1 MTNSALVSLVQNA
14 AILLALV
21 LLFDQITSKR
31 KISRKIHIQI
41 ITGIVLGTLGIG
53 IMQAAFKL
61 EPGIIFDTRSVLLS
75 MSAVFFG
82 LIPTVIAII
91 MTALFRIFQGGAA
104 TAVGVSVII
113 ATGSIGLIYRY
124 FWKDKLIEITPLK
137 FYIFG
142 ILNHIVMLAL
152 MFILPFT
159 DALHVVQNIGFPVM
173 IIYPVA
179 TVLIGMLMVNRL
191 KREKLSLA
199 LKVSEE
205 RLRLALNA
213 SQIGT
218 FEWDMIKKIHTWS
231 DWHEIIFGFKI
242 GEYNGTFEQFYERI
256 HPDDIIKFEEKLDL
270 AQKNKEYYEDEFRV
284 IWPDKS
290 IHWIYALG
298 EFDYNEY
305 GKAVRMRG
313 TVSEITTRKTIENS
327 LIESEIRFRTLLDKA
342 PEGIFVQ
349 VEGVFVFV
357 NSALMDLLEAK
368 SAKDLIETPMMDV
381 IAPQFHDAVFK
392 RIANQN
398 ETGNASPLM
407 EQEYITLKGK
417 RISVETTAS
426 PIKYEGKN
434 ANVVFVRDITQRKID
449 EEQIRK
455 LSAAVDQSPVSI
467 VITDLNGSIEYFNPK
482 FTELTGY
489 TLNDTKG
496 KTPSVLKSGFTSDD
510 EYKNLWETIKSGNV
524 WKGEFKNVRK
534 DSSTYW
540 EAAFISPVRNLYGDI
555 SHYIAVKEDIS
566 EKKQILQELI
576 EAKNK
581 AEEANV
587 LKSHFLTN
595 MSHEIRT
602 PMNGI
607 LGFLELLKDVDLTS
621 TEREEY
627 IEIIN
632 KSGHR
637 LLDTIND
644 IIEMSRIESG
654 NLNLDSQT
662 LNVNDV
668 LKDLFKFFKAQTD
681 QKGIAFIPAFQ
692 NQKSIHFLNTDRSKL
707 ESILT
712 NLIKNAIKF
721 TDNGFIELDL
731 KRASQSLVFSV
742 KDTGRGIPENRL
754 AAIFERFIQADL
766 KNTRGHEGSGL
777 GLSISKAY
785 VDFLGGTIWV
795 ESEVGKGTTFYFS
808 LPYDAIENEKIEKN
822 TNIRTLELDHSQI
835 KVLVVE
841 DEEDN
846 FQYLNIVLTKMGI
859 HVERTS
865 NGLDAIMRLK
875 QKHDFSFVLMD
886 IKLPDISGIDVTK
899 EIRKFDTQTPIIAQS
914 AYLVS
919 GYKDS
924 YTNDGFNDYLMKPI
938 KKESIQ
944 NIVNRY
950 VSQKPK

>member
-1 MTNSALVSLVQNA
+1 MTNAALVSLLQNA

-31 KISRKIHIQI
+31 RISRKIHIQI
-41 ITGIVLGTLGIG
+41 ITGFVLGTLGIG
-53 IMQAAFKL
+53 IMLAAFKL
-61 EPGIIFDTRSVLLS
+61 EQGIIFDTRSVLLS

-91 MTALFRIFQGGAA
+91 MTALFRIVQGGAA
-104 TAVGVSVII
+104 ATVGVSVII
-113 ATGSIGLIYRY
+113 ATGSIGLIFRY
-124 FWKDKLIEITPLK
+124 FWKDKLMEITPFK

-152 MFILPFT
+152 MFILPFK
-159 DALHVVQNIGFPVM
+159 AAVNVVQNIGLPVM
-173 IIYPVA
+173 IIYPFA

-191 KREKLSLA
+191 KKEKLAISL
-199 LKVSEE
+199 KESEE

-218 FEWDMIKKIHTWS
+218 YDWDMIHNKITWS
-231 DWHEIIFGFKI
+231 EWHEMLFGYNI
-242 GEYNGTFEQFYERI
+242 GEFNGSLNFFIDRV
-256 HPDDIIKFEEKLDL
+256 HPDDVEKV
-270 AQKNKEYYEDEFRV
+270 NKKLKDSLENKQFFQDEFRI
-284 IWPDKS
+284 IWPDQS
-290 IHWIYALG
+290 IHWILSVG
-298 EFDYNEY
+298 EYDFNEY

-313 TVSEITTRKTIENS
+313 TVSEITARKTIENS
-327 LIESEIRFRTLLDKA
+327 LIESENRFRTLLDKA

-349 VEGVFVFV
+349 VEGVLVFV
-357 NSALMDLLEAK
+357 NSALMNLLEAK
-368 SAKDLIETPMMDV
+368 SEKDLIGTSMMDV
-381 IAPQFHDAVFK
+381 IAPQFHNSVFK
-392 RIANQN
+392 RIESQN
-398 ETGNASPLM
+398 KTGNASPLM

-434 ANVVFVRDITQRKID
+434 AHVVFVRDITQRKID

-489 TLNDTKG
+489 NLNETKG
-496 KTPSVLKSGFTSDD
+496 KTPNVLKSGFTSDE
-510 EYKNLWETIKSGNV
+510 EYKILWDTIKSGNV
-524 WKGEFKNVRK
+524 WKGEFKNVKK
-534 DSSTYW
+534 DGTIYW
-540 EAAFISPVRNLYGDI
+540 ESAFISPVRNFYGEI

-566 EKKQILQELI
+566 EKKQILHELI
-576 EAKNK
+576 DAKNK

-621 TEREEY
+621 NEREEY
-627 IEIIN
+627 IDIIN
-632 KSGHR
+632 KSGLR

-654 NLNLDSQT
+654 NLNKDEQ
-662 LNVNDV
+662 NVNV
-668 LKDLFKFFKAQTD
+668 KEILEDLYMFFKPQTD
-681 QKGIAFIPAFQ
+681 QKGVLLIPAFQ
-692 NQKSIHFLNTDRSKL
+692 NQIQKLQLITDRIKF

-721 TDNGFIELDL
+721 TDKGFIELGVHTHSD
-731 KRASQSLVFSV
+731 SVVFYV
-742 KDTGRGIPENRL
+742 KDTGRGIPKDRQD
-754 AAIFERFIQADL
+754 AIFERFIQADL

-785 VDFLGGTIWV
+785 VQLLDGKIWV
-795 ESEVGKGTTFYFS
+795 ESLEGQGTTFFFS
-808 LPYDAIENEKIEKN
+808 LPYDFIEED
-822 TNIRTLELDHSQI
+822 NITHNNPSDSLQLDDSHI
-835 KVLVVE
+835 HVLVVE

-859 HVERTS
+859 FVERVI
-865 NGLDAIMRLK
+865 NGKDAIKRMK
-875 QKHDFSFVLMD
+875 QKNNFSFVLMD
-886 IKLPDISGIDVTK
+886 IKLPDISGIEATQ
-899 EIRKFDTQTPIIAQS
+899 EIRKFNTQTPIIAQS

-924 YTNDGFNDYLMKPI
+924 YLNDGFNDYLMKPI

-944 NIVNRY
+944 SIVSKY
-950 VSQKPK
+950 VIPKT

>member
-1 MTNSALVSLVQNA
+1 MEKSALVSLLQNA
-14 AILLALV
+14 ALLLTLV
-21 LLFDQITSKR
+21 LLFDLITSKR
-31 KISRKIHIQI
+31 KISRRI
-41 ITGIVLGTLGIG
+41 IVQVIIGIVIGTLGIG
-53 IMQAAFKL
+53 IMLAAFKL

-82 LIPTVIAII
+82 LIPTIIAII
-91 MTALFRIFQGGAA
+91 MTALFRMFQGGAA
-104 TAVGVSVII
+104 ATVGILVII
-113 ATGSIGLIYRY
+113 ATGSIGLIFRY
-124 FWKDKLIEITPLK
+124 FWKDKLIEISNKK
-137 FYIFG
+137 FYLFG
-142 ILNHIVMLAL
+142 ILNHIVMLAI
-152 MFILPFT
+152 MFVLPWESAT
-159 DALHVVQNIGFPVM
+159 NVIKNIGLPVL
-173 IIYPVA
+173 IIYPIV
-179 TVLIGMLMVNRL
+179 TTLVGMLLVNRL
-191 KREKLSLA
+191 KREKLANSL
-199 LKVSEE
+199 KESEE

-218 FEWDMIKKIHTWS
+218 YDWDMVQNKITWS
-231 DWHEIIFGFKI
+231 EWHEIMFGFNV
-242 GEYNGTFEQFYERI
+242 GEFKENFESFEQRV
-256 HPDDIIKFEEKLDL
+256 HPDDIEPLMNKIDSCIKTKSFFEF
-270 AQKNKEYYEDEFRV
+270 EFRI
-284 IWPDKS
+284 IWPDCS
-290 IHWIYALG
+290 IHWIYSVGELIFNEHGEAL
-298 EFDYNEY
+298 
-305 GKAVRMRG
+305 RMRG
-313 TVSEITTRKTIENS
+313 TVTEITNRKEIQIS
-327 LIESEIRFRTLLDKA
+327 LIESENRFRTLLDKA
-342 PEGIFVQ
+342 PEGVFVQ
-349 VEGVFVFV
+349 LDGVFVFV
-357 NSALMDLLEAK
+357 NTALMHLLEAN
-368 SAKDLIETPMMDV
+368 SEKDLIGSKIMDV

-434 ANVVFVRDITQRKID
+434 AHVVFVRNITQRKID

-489 TLNDTKG
+489 SLNETKG
-496 KTPSVLKSGFTSDD
+496 KTPSVLKSGFTSDN

-534 DSSTYW
+534 DGSTYW
-540 EAAFISPVRNLYGDI
+540 EAAFISPVRNINGDI

-566 EKKQILQELI
+566 EKKQILHELI

-581 AEEANV
+581 AEESNI

-632 KSGHR
+632 KSGQR

-654 NLNLDSQT
+654 NLNLDKQT

-668 LKDLFKFFKAQTD
+668 LDDLFKFFKVQTD
-681 QKGIAFIPAFQ
+681 KKGIALIPAFH
-692 NQKSIHFLNTDRSKL
+692 NQKSKLFLNSDRSKL
-707 ESILT
+707 EGIIT

-721 TDNGFIELDL
+721 TDNGFIELDV
-731 KRASQSLVFSV
+731 KIESQTLVFSV
-742 KDTGRGIPENRL
+742 KDTGRGIPENRQ

-808 LPYDAIENEKIEKN
+808 LPYEAIEQEV
-822 TNIRTLELDHSQI
+822 LELNSQSASLQKEDALI
-835 KVLVVE
+835 NVLIVE

-846 FQYLNIVLTKMGI
+846 FQYLNIVLSKMGI
-859 HVERTS
+859 HVERTT
-865 NGLDAIMRLK
+865 NGADTIMRMK
-875 QKHDFSFVLMD
+875 QKHNFSFVLMD
-886 IKLPDISGIDVTK
+886 IKLPDISGIDITK
-899 EIRKFDTQTPIIAQS
+899 EIRIFDTQTPIIAQS

-924 YTNDGFNDYLMKPI
+924 YKNDGFNDYLMKPI
-938 KKESIQ
+938 KKESLQQIVQKYTQ
-944 NIVNRY
+944 N
-950 VSQKPK
+950 K

>member
-1 MTNSALVSLVQNA
+1 MTNAALVSLLQNA

-31 KISRKIHIQI
+31 RISRKIHIQI
-41 ITGIVLGTLGIG
+41 ITGIIVGTLGIG
-53 IMQAAFKL
+53 IMLASFKL

-82 LIPTVIAII
+82 LIPTAIAII

-104 TAVGVSVII
+104 AVVGVSVII

-159 DALHVVQNIGFPVM
+159 DALHVVKNIGVPVM
-173 IIYPVA
+173 IIYPFA

-191 KREKLSLA
+191 KREKLAISL
-199 LKVSEE
+199 KESEE

-218 FEWDMIKKIHTWS
+218 YDWDMIHNEITWS
-231 DWHEIIFGFKI
+231 EWHEMLFGYNI
-242 GEYNGTFEQFYERI
+242 GEFNGSLNFFIDRV
-256 HPDDIIKFEEKLDL
+256 HPDDVEKV
-270 AQKNKEYYEDEFRV
+270 NKKLKDSLENKQFFQDEFRI
-284 IWPDKS
+284 IWPDQS
-290 IHWIYALG
+290 IHWILSVG
-298 EFDYNEY
+298 EYDFNEY

-313 TVSEITTRKTIENS
+313 TVSEITARKTIENS
-327 LIESEIRFRTLLDKA
+327 LIESENRFRTLLDKA

-349 VEGVFVFV
+349 VEGVLVFV
-357 NSALMDLLEAK
+357 NSALMTLLEAK
-368 SAKDLIETPMMDV
+368 SEKDLIGTSMMDV
-381 IAPQFHDAVFK
+381 VAPQFHNAVFK
-392 RIANQN
+392 RIESQN
-398 ETGNASPLM
+398 KTGNASPLM
-407 EQEYITLKGK
+407 EQEYITLKG
-417 RISVETTAS
+417 RRVSVETTAS

-434 ANVVFVRDITQRKID
+434 THVVFVRDISQRKID

-489 TLNDTKG
+489 NLNETKG
-496 KTPSVLKSGFTSDD
+496 KTPNVLKSGFTTDE
-510 EYKNLWETIKSGNV
+510 EYKNLWDTIKSGNV
-524 WKGEFKNVRK
+524 WKGEFKNVKK
-534 DSSTYW
+534 DGTIYW
-540 EAAFISPVRNLYGDI
+540 ESAFISPVRNFSGEI

-566 EKKQILQELI
+566 EKKQILHELI
-576 EAKNK
+576 DAKNK

-621 TEREEY
+621 NEREEY
-627 IEIIN
+627 IDIIN
-632 KSGHR
+632 KSGLR

-654 NLNLDSQT
+654 NLNKDEQ
-662 LNVNDV
+662 NVNV
-668 LKDLFKFFKAQTD
+668 KEILEDLYMFFKPQTD
-681 QKGIAFIPAFQ
+681 QKGVLLIPAFQ
-692 NQKSIHFLNTDRSKL
+692 NQIQKLQLITDRIKF

-721 TDNGFIELDL
+721 TDKGFIELGVHTHSD
-731 KRASQSLVFSV
+731 SVVFYV
-742 KDTGRGIPENRL
+742 KDTGRGIPKDRQD
-754 AAIFERFIQADL
+754 AIFERFIQADL

-785 VDFLGGTIWV
+785 VQLLDGKIWV
-795 ESEVGKGTTFYFS
+795 ESLEGQGTTFFFS
-808 LPYDAIENEKIEKN
+808 LPYDFIEED
-822 TNIRTLELDHSQI
+822 NITHNNPSDSLQLDDSHI
-835 KVLVVE
+835 HVLVVE

-859 HVERTS
+859 YVERAI
-865 NGLDAIMRLK
+865 NGKDAIKRLK
-875 QKHDFSFVLMD
+875 QKHNFSFVLMD
-886 IKLPDISGIDVTK
+886 IKLPDISGIEVTK
-899 EIRKFDTQTPIIAQS
+899 EIRKFNTQTPIIAQS

-924 YTNDGFNDYLMKPI
+924 YLNDGFNDYLMKPI

-944 NIVNRY
+944 SIVSKY
-950 VSQKPK
+950 VISKI

>member
-1 MTNSALVSLVQNA
+1 MTNAALVSLLQNA

-31 KISRKIHIQI
+31 RISRKIHIQI
-41 ITGIVLGTLGIG
+41 ITGFVLGTLGIG
-53 IMQAAFKL
+53 IMLAAFKL
-61 EPGIIFDTRSVLLS
+61 EQGIIFDTRSVLLS

-91 MTALFRIFQGGAA
+91 VTALFRIVQGGAA
-104 TAVGVSVII
+104 ATVGVSVII
-113 ATGSIGLIYRY
+113 ATGSIGLIFRY
-124 FWKDKLIEITPLK
+124 FWKDKLMEITPFK

-152 MFILPFT
+152 MFILPFK
-159 DALHVVQNIGFPVM
+159 AAVNVVQNIGLPVM
-173 IIYPVA
+173 IIYPFA

-191 KREKLSLA
+191 KKEKLAISL
-199 LKVSEE
+199 KESEE

-218 FEWDMIKKIHTWS
+218 YDWDMIHNKITWS
-231 DWHEIIFGFKI
+231 EWHEMLFGYNI
-242 GEYNGTFEQFYERI
+242 GEFNGSLNFFIDRV
-256 HPDDIIKFEEKLDL
+256 HPDDVEKV
-270 AQKNKEYYEDEFRV
+270 NKKLKDSLENKQFFQDEFRI
-284 IWPDKS
+284 IWPDQS
-290 IHWIYALG
+290 IHWILSVG
-298 EFDYNEY
+298 EYDFNEY

-313 TVSEITTRKTIENS
+313 TVSEITARKTIENS
-327 LIESEIRFRTLLDKA
+327 LIESENRFRTLLDKA

-349 VEGVFVFV
+349 VEGVLVFV
-357 NSALMDLLEAK
+357 NSALMNLLEAK
-368 SAKDLIETPMMDV
+368 SEKDLIGTSMMDV
-381 IAPQFHDAVFK
+381 IAPQFHNSVFK
-392 RIANQN
+392 RIESQN
-398 ETGNASPLM
+398 KTGNASPLM

-434 ANVVFVRDITQRKID
+434 AHVVFVRDITQRKID

-489 TLNDTKG
+489 NLNETKG
-496 KTPSVLKSGFTSDD
+496 KTPNVLKSGFTSDE
-510 EYKNLWETIKSGNV
+510 EYKILWDTIKSGNV
-524 WKGEFKNVRK
+524 WKGEFKNVKK
-534 DSSTYW
+534 DGTIYW
-540 EAAFISPVRNLYGDI
+540 ESAFISPVRNFYGEI

-566 EKKQILQELI
+566 EKKQILHELI
-576 EAKNK
+576 DAKNK

-621 TEREEY
+621 NEREEY
-627 IEIIN
+627 IDIIN
-632 KSGHR
+632 KSGLR

-654 NLNLDSQT
+654 NLNKDEQ
-662 LNVNDV
+662 NVNV
-668 LKDLFKFFKAQTD
+668 KEILEDLYMFFKPQTD
-681 QKGIAFIPAFQ
+681 QKGVLLIPAFQ
-692 NQKSIHFLNTDRSKL
+692 NQIQKLQLITDRIKF

-721 TDNGFIELDL
+721 TDKGFIELGVHTHSD
-731 KRASQSLVFSV
+731 SVVFYV
-742 KDTGRGIPENRL
+742 KDTGRGIPKDRQD
-754 AAIFERFIQADL
+754 AIFERFIQADL

-785 VDFLGGTIWV
+785 VQLLDGKIWV
-795 ESEVGKGTTFYFS
+795 ESLEGQGTTFFFS
-808 LPYDAIENEKIEKN
+808 LPYDFIEED
-822 TNIRTLELDHSQI
+822 NITHNNPSDSLQLDDSHI
-835 KVLVVE
+835 HVLVVE

-859 HVERTS
+859 FVERVI
-865 NGLDAIMRLK
+865 NGKDAIKRMK
-875 QKHDFSFVLMD
+875 QKNNFSFVLMD
-886 IKLPDISGIDVTK
+886 IKLPDISGIEATQ
-899 EIRKFDTQTPIIAQS
+899 EIRKFNTQTPIIAQS

-924 YTNDGFNDYLMKPI
+924 YLNDGFNDYLMKPI

-944 NIVNRY
+944 SIVSKY
-950 VSQKPK
+950 VIPKT